1 MWARARL
8 WAAAW
13 VLFALVAPLRGRA
26 DPLAL
31 RAAVERL
38 QRAGPLSLRLEAE
51 RARALAATNTPQ
63 APNAHSQRPGDDP
76 SARALAWSLAAWP
89 DSAASAALLADQALG
104 GGFGAGPGHRA
115 SAPET
120 ADALLTLSALD
131 AMPRW
136 AMRAPALALL
146 ALQRPDG
153 GFSATGGASDLP
165 TTALAVRALSAVRD
179 VVEWGAGRDAA
190 LAWLDARAQL
200 EAPTALRVALAMD
213 ARAAAGRLSVE
224 GVAALVSLQSAPGLW
239 GDVQGTAAAIRT
251 LAAARPNWALRD
263 AALDAA
269 EVVAGGRV
277 HVQVTVVNDGLEQL
291 PATTLDLEDAETRE
305 RLTALHVGP
314 LAPGERVVVNAG
326 LNAPPAPQSWRL
338 EARIDTETRVDER
351 DEADNAVT
359 LRVGVSTRAPPDLEL
374 RAEALALSPWPAEVG
389 QPMTLRV
396 RVRNRGDEVSD
407 AVDLDAHLGAPEAGG
422 AFLARGAVGPIA
434 PHDEVEVALPLA
446 AFERPIRG
454 VLHVRVDPERIGR
467 DGFRTNDRAARSLR
481 VVGGADLRV
490 VQGGVRIVPSAIVA
504 VGDPVELQVA
514 VENAGGEASVETHVS
529 VSDTGGPALDVV
541 TLPPLN
547 PGEVT
552 QVTLWV
558 TPDEERAYTYFIEVD
573 PEDLVVER
581 DEVDNVGAA
590 RLRGDAWNLSAQ
602 PFADPRV
609 ANLPSAGEWS
619 LFTNVRSTSA
629 RAVPSVQVRAT
640 LDGVEGRSLGQATCP
655 AISGA
660 PATGFV
666 QVQCGVRFRLEGL
679 APGPHT
685 FTLCVDATGV
695 LAETNEQD
703 NCVTARVEAAA
714 APDYGVELD
723 VPEVISPDTV
733 VVARARSTRPE
744 FARGF
749 ARLRVHV
756 DGRSVFFGQPAPGTW
771 VSFPW
776 RGPDAR
782 GESVWVATVEGE
794 EPNGLVDPTQ
804 ANNRVER
811 RVQIG
816 GEARVL
822 RVLGRAQEADV
833 DPLRGREARLD
844 VYVDAPTQVTFD
856 RLTRAAGPN
865 APAMF
870 SWRPLEAGVVQV
882 AVQLEGEAAPT
893 LWPVVVRTDALAAP
907 RVSAVP
913 VEGGV
918 EVSWPANVGEDR
930 AYIERD
936 GRPLGPV
943 SAVVGGLAAADVGV
957 APVGSVRE
965 IALGPPR
972 WVAGAT
978 LALGGSAGVTH
989 GVRLLGRAEGR
1000 WRVLFAESDQWVGV
1014 LQRAFEPAQ
1023 VDRVRWVYAS
1033 SSLGDRGSL
1042 RPTQIDLLG
1051 PAGVASPFVDETVGA
1066 GPARYTVTAAAGELL
1081 GPSSASALVEAALGP
1096 YEVRATVEGTL
1107 ARFVA
1112 DADPRVAGWRI
1123 EVDGTPLSSDDLGG
1137 ALSDSSLGVG
1147 AEPRVLP
1154 AEWSLRS
1161 VTPARE
1167 VWLRFPGT
1175 RWVDVAHA
1183 PAPIEAWQAFGADDT
1198 VFAPGWHRA
1207 LRYFLPGE
1215 GPDPARS
1222 LTARA
1227 SGQLQLDGAT
1237 LDWTRALALGAH
1249 VVTLTPVD
1257 AEGRRGVESD
1267 VVVEVVDGPPALDQV
1282 AVSYD
1287 PAGAGSVVV
1296 TWAPAAVHERVEVA
1310 VDDLTPTMV
1319 AASSRRFSTPSSRGQ
1334 GLWRFRLVPL
1344 DAAGNRGPPTDVAWA
1359 LGQAWPEVTQVA
1371 AAVAGVRVTA
1381 TWAPVVP
1388 VAGQPAVHSYAVSVD
1403 GVVVGTPLS
1412 PPFVFTE
1419 GRAGAH
1425 RLEVQPRFGA
1435 AATAGHLSP
1444 SATFII
1450 GDDGP
1455 PPAPALL
1462 PVAQWPVTSDA
1473 SFRVRWS
1480 PLNVADLARF
1490 EVEVNGEPTLLEAP
1504 AGATFLVVPW
1514 RRGVRRYDVRVRS
1527 VDATGNA
1534 SAWVTARLDVPPA
1547 TALTLRST
1555 GLSAAGTLGFATAE
1569 PAVRLGGHSG
1579 YWLTR
1584 SGERLCAMERAAYT
1598 VEAPAGQGETLDLD
1612 RGVWGS
1618 RGEAPPFAL
1627 DLVGPSPTGLIVD
1640 RFIVDFG
1647 REDTRAVD
1655 FSLLVLEPPSTWRVV
1670 TEVRGNV
1677 AARWSIDLPRS
1688 PRVAGARLRLRIDRV
1703 AESGHL
1709 SVAAIEAETC
1719 AAPRPLVDAAP
1730 LPGPSDYALVPWDVA
1745 GEPGPSSP
1753 LVRVDTPRIDLSIEG
1768 GAFAL
1773 SEDEWQVG
1781 DTLAVVIPVQ
1791 NSGSAA
1797 VDGVEVAL
1805 EVAPQR
1811 CGVQARRLASARV
1824 DVPGDDIAVA
1834 VLPWSVDVESGVLC
1848 VNVDPSRAVAE
1859 LVEDNNQASRAV
1871 AADLAFR
1878 TEGYSPDGLT
1888 LMPCAPET
1896 RYVVRWGAPAAVS
1909 TGTLRAGAVAD
1920 LPLVRGPFTLSTDRP
1935 VVALVGPTQAVT
1947 SSLARDCDD
1956 AAVVTRATVD
1966 VPLPNAAFNA
1976 AVAAEFP
1983 SLFVWAPAQDAV
1995 LTAVEDQRRV
2005 GASWQPS
2012 GLEVLRRDISADAL
2026 VALNPHTLVD
2036 AAGAP
2041 RATGL
2046 LRLESTAP
2054 IAAWSYADLGFPF
2067 VGADGRAAGTRLV
2080 GFVGRSSALARAQL
2094 EEVVIASYADE
2105 NRVEVIR
2112 RDSGERV
2119 FVGLLPRFGLASVP
2133 FPHGAGRAPIPLEV
2147 RASGD
2152 VTALNMSLTAD
2163 VAYGYVH
2170 ALYIPGASGRM
2181 IDTAFVVPV
2190 TPNAGADDTLAVL
2203 GFYDGTQVTV
2213 TSPDTGETL
2222 ISTTLQ
2228 RGGAIDLL
2236 DAALLTPRLD
2246 RRRLIVQSEGPV
2258 AVFQAIGDQGAEFA
2272 PMLWSSAHRPDL
2284 RVAAWRATPAS
2295 PQAGER
2301 VQVHFTV
2308 ENAGARRA
2316 RGFGVT
2322 VRAGESPDGPPLFD
2336 AHLSRLDAGRP
2347 AAFTFEVSA
2356 ADRPQVM
2363 TVRVDPDGVVPETN
2377 EDNNVYVAR
2386 MGAPLNLTATRL
2398 DAETPQVGVPGWLT
2412 VSIENTGGVPVRQA
2426 VAVVRV
2432 DGASLGRISLDA
2444 TPGEVA
2450 QARLPWTPTS
2460 SGQASVS
2467 LMVDPEDA
2475 LDEARRDDNALD
2487 TLVHVATA
2495 APRSDLTVA
2504 VDEAAAA
2511 RCEAVGVHLSLVP
2524 ADAAEVTLTHA
2535 LGEVAR
2541 VRLDDD
2547 GRATW
2552 WPSDEDRA
2560 RGDGWT
2566 AQTLTAQ
2573 SVEFT
2578 LPPLDAR
2585 CGERSTPEENA
2596 PWVTLG
2602 VTPRLALPGEPVQL
2616 EASGAGGARL
2626 ELGVDGV
2633 VLGTLDAPRREDVRR
2648 AVDVSAVTGTFQA
2661 FARIVDADGLLLAER
2676 TLGFERASS
2685 GPAARLEVG
2694 VAPDRADRAT
2704 PVPVQVTLSAP
2715 WPAAPMWVERV
2726 HVAAIDLDEGRV
2738 AAEADAEARLN
2749 VDAPQMLDVPLDL
2762 TREAAARLTL
2772 VATAFDALGVQL
2784 GLGAGPLTLLG
2795 APDAALVDAG
2805 GDPALDLDAATVDAQ
2820 PLDGAT
2826 IDAQPLDGATVDA
2839 QPLDGAVDV
2848 DVAIVDAQL
2857 LDGATIDA
2865 QPLDMAIIDAQ
2876 PLDGATIDAQ
2886 PLDRDAEE
2894 QTLDAAPPRPRLRRG
2909 PTDGC
2914 GCAAT
2919 SPHAASLWVALWIA
2933 LGAVLRRRRHV
2944 SAGRRA

>member
-1 MWARARL
+1 LLVALLA
-8 WAAAW
+8 WAAPRT
-13 VLFALVAPLRGRA
+13 VAA
-26 DPLAL
+26 DQPAL
-31 RAAVERL
+31 RAAIERL
-38 QRAGPLSLRLEAE
+38 RRAGSLTPRLEAE
-51 RARALAATNTPQ
+51 RARALRVASGPDVPADVLG
-63 APNAHSQRPGDDP
+63 APSDDP
-76 SARALAWSLAAWP
+76 SARALAWSLAARP
-89 DSAASAALLADQALG
+89 DPAAATRLLQSQALG
-104 GGFGAGPGHRA
+104 GGYGAGPGHRA

-120 ADALLTLSALD
+120 ADALLTLAALD
-131 AMPRW
+131 ARSRW
-136 AMRAPALALL
+136 ALRAPALALL

-165 TTALAVRALSAVRD
+165 TTALGVRALSAVRD

-190 LAWLDARAQL
+190 LAWLDAHAQR

-224 GVAALVSLQSAPGLW
+224 GVAALVASQTAPGLW
-239 GDVQGTAAAIRT
+239 DDLQGTAAAARA
-251 LAAARPNWALRD
+251 LAAGRPNLALRD
-263 AALDAA
+263 AALNAA
-269 EVVAGGRV
+269 EVAAEGRV
-277 HVQVTVVNDGLEQL
+277 RARVTVVNDGLERT
-291 PATTLDLEDAETRE
+291 PATRLDVKDAETRE
-305 RLTALHVGP
+305 TLTMLDVASLD
-314 LAPGERVVVNAG
+314 PGGRVVIEADLV
-326 LNAPPAPQSWRL
+326 APQAPRSWRL
-338 EARIDTETRVDER
+338 EAQVDAEARVDER
-351 DEADNAVT
+351 DEADNTATWV
-359 LRVGVSTRAPPDLEL
+359 VGVSARAPPDLDL
-374 RAEALALSPWPAEVG
+374 RADGLVLTPWPPTVG
-389 QPMTLRV
+389 QAMTLRV
-396 RVRNRGDEVSD
+396 RVRNRGDEASD
-407 AVDLDAHLGAPEAGG
+407 PVDLDAYLGAPEAGG
-422 AFLARGAVGPIA
+422 ALLARGAVGA
-434 PHDEVEVALPLA
+434 LGPHEEVEVALPLA
-446 AFERPIRG
+446 AFERPTRG
-454 VLHVRVDPERIGR
+454 VLHVRVDPERVGR
-467 DGFRTNDRAARSLR
+467 DTFRANDRAARALR

-490 VQGGVRIVPSAIVA
+490 VLGGVRVAPSAIVA
-504 VGDPVELQVA
+504 VGDLVELHVA
-514 VENAGGEASVETHVS
+514 VENSGAEASGETQVA

-541 TLPPLN
+541 ALPPLA

-552 QVTLWV
+552 QVTLFV
-558 TPDEERAYTYFIEVD
+558 TPDEERAFTYFIEVD
-573 PEDLVVER
+573 PDDRVIER
-581 DEVDNVGAA
+581 DEVDNVAAA
-590 RLRGDAWNLSAQ
+590 RLRSDAWNLTAQ

-609 ANLPSAGEWS
+609 ASLPSAGEWS
-619 LFTNVRSTSA
+619 LFTAVRSTSA
-629 RAVPSVQVRAT
+629 RSVPSVQVRAT
-640 LDGVEGRSLGQATCP
+640 LDGVDGRVLGQATCP

-685 FTLCVDATGV
+685 LALCVDATDV

-703 NCVTARVEAAA
+703 NCVTAQVEAAA

-723 VPEVISPDTV
+723 VPATVAPDAV
-733 VVARARSTRPE
+733 VVVRARSTRPE

-749 ARLRVHV
+749 ARLRVHAN
-756 DGRSVFFGQPAPGTW
+756 GRSVYFGQTAPGAW

-776 RGPDAR
+776 RAPDAR

-794 EPNGLVDPTQ
+794 EPDGLADPTQ

-811 RVQIG
+811 RVEVG
-816 GEARVL
+816 GAARVV
-822 RVLGRAQEADV
+822 RVSASALEANSA
-833 DPLRGREARLD
+833 PLRGREARLE
-844 VYVDAPTQVTFD
+844 VHVDAPTQVAFGG
-856 RLTRAAGPN
+856 LTRAAGPN

-882 AVQLEGEAAPT
+882 AVQLEGDAVPT
-893 LWPVVVRTDALAAP
+893 LWPVAVRTDTLEAP
-907 RVSAVP
+907 LVSATP
-913 VEGGV
+913 IAEGV
-918 EVSWPANVGEDR
+918 EVSWPTSVGEDG

-936 GRPLGPV
+936 GRPVGPMD
-943 SAVVGGLAAADVGV
+943 AVVGRLAAVDVGV

-972 WVAGAT
+972 WVAGVT
-978 LALGGSAGVTH
+978 LALGGAAGSTH
-989 GVRLLGRAEGR
+989 GVRLLGREEGR
-1000 WRVLFAESDQWVGV
+1000 WRVLVAESQSWVGV
-1014 LQRAFEPAQ
+1014 VQRVFAP
-1023 VDRVRWVYAS
+1023 VRIDRVRWVYAS

-1042 RPTQIDLLG
+1042 RPTQLDMLG
-1051 PAGVASPFVDETVGA
+1051 PAGVTSPFVDQTVGV
-1066 GPARYTVTAAAGELL
+1066 GPARYTVTAAAGALL
-1081 GPSSASALVEAALGP
+1081 GPTSDAAPTEVPLGP
-1096 YEVRATVEGTL
+1096 YDVGATVEGTL
-1107 ARFVA
+1107 ARFFA

-1123 EVDGTPLSSDDLGG
+1123 EVDGAPVSSEDLGG

-1147 AEPRVLP
+1147 AAPRILP

-1161 VTPARE
+1161 VTPPRE
-1167 VWLRFPGT
+1167 VWLTFPST
-1175 RWVDVAHA
+1175 RWVDSPHE
-1183 PAPIEAWQAFGADDT
+1183 PTPGEAWQILGAHDT
-1198 VFAPGWHRA
+1198 AFAPGWHRE

-1222 LTARA
+1222 LTAGA
-1227 SGQLQLDGAT
+1227 TGPLQLDGAT
-1237 LDWTRALALGAH
+1237 LDWTRALPVGAH
-1249 VVTLTPVD
+1249 IVTLTPVD
-1257 AEGRRGVESD
+1257 AQGHAGVESA
-1267 VVVEVVDGPPALDQV
+1267 VVVEVVDGPPALQQIAV
-1282 AVSYD
+1282 AYD
-1287 PAGAGSVVV
+1287 AAAGGGSVVV
-1296 TWAPAAVHERVEVA
+1296 TWAPAASHERVEITLDGSA
-1310 VDDLTPTMV
+1310 PSMV
-1319 AASSRRFSTPSSRGQ
+1319 AASTRRFVTPANRGQ

-1344 DAAGNRGPPTDVAWA
+1344 DAADNRGPPSDVIWA

-1381 TWAPVVP
+1381 SWAPVVP
-1388 VAGQPAVHSYAVSVD
+1388 AAGQPAVHSYAVRVD
-1403 GVVVGTPLS
+1403 GVVVGTPVS
-1412 PPFVFTE
+1412 SPFVFTE
-1419 GRAGAH
+1419 GRAGLH

-1435 AATAGHLSP
+1435 AATAGHLSQP
-1444 SATFII
+1444 VSFVV

-1473 SFRVRWS
+1473 SFRVRWA
-1480 PLNVADLARF
+1480 PVNVADLARF
-1490 EVEVNGEPTLLEAP
+1490 EVDVNGEPTLLEAP
-1504 AGATFLVVPW
+1504 AGATFLAVPW

-1555 GLSAAGTLGFATAE
+1555 GLSAAGALGFAPVE
-1569 PAVRLGGHSG
+1569 PAVRLGGNSG
-1579 YWLTR
+1579 YWLVR
-1584 SGERLCAMERAAYT
+1584 NGERLCAMERAAYT
-1598 VEAPAGQGETLDLD
+1598 VEAPAGQGGTLDLD
-1612 RGVWGS
+1612 RGVWRS
-1618 RGEAPPFAL
+1618 RGEVPPLTL
-1627 DLVGPSPTGLIVD
+1627 DLVGPSPTGLVAD
-1640 RFIVDFG
+1640 RFTVDFG

-1670 TEVRGNV
+1670 TEVRGN
-1677 AARWSIDLPRS
+1677 AARVWSTDLPRS
-1688 PRVAGARLRLRIDRV
+1688 PRVAGGRLRLKIDRV

-1753 LVRVDTPRIDLSIEG
+1753 QVRVDTPRIDLSIEG

-1896 RYVVRWGAPAAVS
+1896 RYVVRWGAPAAVT
-1909 TGTLRAGAVAD
+1909 TGTLRAGTVAD
-1920 LPLVRGPFTLSTDRP
+1920 LPLVRGAFTLSTDRP
-1935 VVALVGPTQAVT
+1935 VAALVGPTQAVT

-1956 AAVVTRATVD
+1956 AAVLTRATID

-1976 AVAAEFP
+1976 AVAAELP
-1983 SLFVWAPAQDAV
+1983 SIFVWAPSQGAI

-2005 GASWQPS
+2005 GAAWQPS
-2012 GLEVLRRDISADAL
+2012 GLEVLRRDIPADAL
-2026 VALNPHTLVD
+2026 VSLNPHTLID

-2046 LRLESTAP
+2046 LRLEATAP

-2067 VGADGRAAGTRLV
+2067 VGADGRAAGQRLV

-2105 NRVEVIR
+2105 NRVEVVR
-2112 RDSGERV
+2112 RDTGERV

-2284 RVAAWRATPAS
+2284 RVAAWSPTPAA
-2295 PQAGER
+2295 PQAGDT
-2301 VQVHFTV
+2301 VQIRLVV

-2316 RGFGVT
+2316 RAFDVT
-2322 VRAGESPDGPPLFD
+2322 VRAGERADGPTLFE

-2347 AAFTFEVSA
+2347 ATFSFDVSA
-2356 ADRPQVM
+2356 ADRPQGM
-2363 TVRVDPDGVVPETN
+2363 TVRVDPEGVVPETD
-2377 EDNNVYVAR
+2377 EENNIYVAR
-2386 MGAPLNLTATRL
+2386 LGAPLNLTATRIG
-2398 DAETPQVGVPGWLT
+2398 AEAPRVGAPGWLT
-2412 VSIENTGGVPVRQA
+2412 VEVENTGGVPVRQA

-2432 DGASLGRISLDA
+2432 DGAPLGGVSLDA
-2444 TPGEVA
+2444 APGEVA
-2450 QARLPWTPTS
+2450 RARLPWTPTS
-2460 SGQASVS
+2460 SGQASMT
-2467 LMVDPEDA
+2467 LTVDPDGA
-2475 LDEARRDDNALD
+2475 LNEGRRDDNTLNAL
-2487 TLVHVATA
+2487 VQVA
-2495 APRSDLTVA
+2495 APAPPPALRVA
-2504 VDEAAAA
+2504 VDDAAAA
-2511 RCEAVGVHLSLVP
+2511 ECAPLSVQLALTP
-2524 ADAAEVTLTHA
+2524 ASAAEVTLTA
-2535 LGEVAR
+2535 ARGEAMR
-2541 VRLDDD
+2541 IMLDDD

-2560 RGDGWT
+2560 RVGGWT
-2566 AQTLTAQ
+2566 ARTLDVPA
-2573 SVEFT
+2573 VAFT
-2578 LPPLDAR
+2578 LPPLEAD
-2585 CGERSTPEENA
+2585 CGEPSMPGDDA
-2596 PWVTLG
+2596 VWVTLG

-2648 AVDVSAVTGTFQA
+2648 VVDVSAVTGTFQA
-2661 FARIVDADGLLLAER
+2661 FARLVDADGLLLAER

-2704 PVPVQVTLSAP
+2704 PVPVRVTLSAP

-2784 GLGAGPLTLLG
+2784 GLGAGQLTLVG
-2795 APDAALVDAG
+2795 GPDAALVDAG

-2820 PLDGAT
+2820 ALDGAT
-2826 IDAQPLDGATVDA
+2826 IDAQA
-2839 QPLDGAVDV
+2839 
-2848 DVAIVDAQL
+2848 

-2865 QPLDMAIIDAQ
+2865 QALDGATIDVQALDGATIDAQ

-2886 PLDRDAEE
+2886 PLDAQPLDRDAEE
-2894 QTLDAAPPRPRLRRG
+2894 QTLDATPHGPRLRRG

-2914 GCAAT
+2914 GCVTT
-2919 SPHAASLWVALWIA
+2919 SPQAASVWVMLGVA
-2933 LGAVLRRRRHV
+2933 LGAVLRRRRPV